1 MSKATQI
8 KFRQLGTIIIGWLVA
23 GMFLTVYDHLVLLTS
38 NSTGLSPQYSFLSAA
53 SGHLISAIIGGLI
66 GGSLLVFYLNTRYN
80 EKPYWQLLLVLFFC
94 FLMVISIVIVLKGLL
109 FADVTVAGSFER
121 FIMDS
126 SRVKN
131 VFAWFIVVAFTQLL
145 LQVNGRV
152 GRRGL
157 ENILQGRYHVPQ
169 AENRVFMFLDLND
182 STSIAEKLGDEKYHA
197 LLRDFFSDI
206 NDPIIDNHGEVYQYV
221 GDEVIIAWKY
231 KDGITS
237 NRCVNVFF
245 DIQYTIT
252 MNSAK
257 YLRKYGLVPEFS
269 AALHSGQ
276 VVAGEVGGLKRELTY
291 SGDVL
296 NTASRILG
304 KSKEIGAHIVASD
317 SVLKDLNMNSN
328 LIIRN
333 IGPMKLKGK
342 QEEVSLGEIILFA
355 GHAA

>member
-8 KFRQLGTIIIGWLVA
+8 KFRQLGTIIIGWLVV
-23 GMFLTVYDHLVLLTS
+23 GIFLTVYDHLVLLTWH
-38 NSTGLSPQYSFLSAA
+38 STGLSSQYSILA
-53 SGHLISAIIGGLI
+53 SGSQHLVSALVGGVI
-66 GGSLLVFYLNTRYN
+66 GGSLLVFYLNARYN
-80 EKPYWQLLLVLFFC
+80 ERPYWQLLIVLFLC
-94 FLMVISIVIVLKGLL
+94 FLMVITIVILLKALL
-109 FADVTVAGSFER
+109 FSDLTVTGSFKR
-121 FIMDS
+121 FVMDS

-152 GRRGL
+152 GQHGL

-169 AENRVFMFLDLND
+169 AENRVFMFLDLHD
-182 STSIAEKLGDEKYHA
+182 STTIAEKLGDEKYHS

-231 KDGITS
+231 KDGITA

-245 DIQYTIT
+245 DIQYTIS

-257 YLRKYGLVPEFS
+257 YLRKYGLIPEFS
-269 AALHSGQ
+269 AALHSGK
-276 VVAGEVGGLKRELTY
+276 VVAGEVGGLKREVTY

-304 KSKEIGAHIVASD
+304 KSKEIGARIVASA
-317 SVLKDLNMNSN
+317 SVLKDLNIKSN
-328 LIIRN
+328 LIVRN

-342 QEEVSLGEIILFA
+342 REEVNLNEIILFA
-355 GHAA
+355 GRAA